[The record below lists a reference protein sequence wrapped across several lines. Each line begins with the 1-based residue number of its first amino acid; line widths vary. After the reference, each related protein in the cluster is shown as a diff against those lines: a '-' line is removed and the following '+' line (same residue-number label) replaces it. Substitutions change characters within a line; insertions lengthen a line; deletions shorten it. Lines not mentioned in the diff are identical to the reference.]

1 MGPVVTH
8 TQCRK
13 VPDTVQ
19 NRPRSLFRSSLDQNS
34 YVRRVKNTQFQL
46 RNTHDYAIRK
56 IEENYRTQLFNT
68 LRMAYVALMP
78 PAFTHPGAYTYPFP

>member
-1 MGPVVTH
+1 MWDVVTH

-19 NRPRSLFRSSLDQNS
+19 NPGSLDQNS
-34 YVRRVKNTQFQL
+34 YVRRVKNTQFTQL

>member
-1 MGPVVTH
+1 MWDVVTH

-19 NRPRSLFRSSLDQNS
+19 NRFVGPK
-34 YVRRVKNTQFQL
+34 YVRRVKNTQ
-46 RNTHDYAIRK
+46 YAKRK
-56 IEENYRTQLFNT
+56 IEENYRTQLLNT
-68 LRMAYVALMP
+68 LRMAYVTLMP